1 MRLLHL
7 APPPLEVKNE
17 TDSPFSQANSR
28 NAMLLEHFLAL
39 RGQDNLAAAAS
50 AAGAPTTAEHGHL
63 PSTAA
68 GEKTVEPPTQR
79 KKKSLKFWVNKGQP
93 KETEKSAV

>member
-1 MRLLHL
+1 M
-7 APPPLEVKNE
+7 NE

-39 RGQDNLAAAAS
+39 RGQDNVAAAAS
-50 AAGAPTTAEHGHL
+50 AAGAPTTDGHL

-68 GEKTVEPPTQR
+68 GEKIVEPPTQK
-79 KKKSLKFWVNKGQP
+79 KKKSLKFWGNKGQP